1 MNQFN
6 EAPIVLSPPYCL
18 LVQKQAISMKLVC
31 SDNGKNNVGLKR
43 IFNCKPLIVYLGNT
57 ELACTVTENAVNG
70 RLSNSKSL

>member
-18 LVQKQAISMKLVC
+18 LVQKQTISMKLVC
-31 SDNGKNNVGLKR
+31 MIMER
-43 IFNCKPLIVYLGNT
+43 IKDLQLQTFNRNLGNT

-70 RLSNSKSL
+70 RLSNSKSM